1 MSLDRRSSRGLSVE
15 RHPQVPATRG
25 RLRVYLGA
33 APGVG
38 KTYAMLQDA
47 QRRNAEHVDVVIGW
61 VETHD
66 RSRTA
71 ELIDGLEVV
80 AAREIPYKG
89 VTLREMDIDAIISR
103 HPQMVV
109 VDELAHTNVPGSG
122 REKRYEDVE
131 VLLEAGITVTSTL
144 DIQHV
149 ESLNGTVA
157 RLTGV
162 AVHET
167 VPDWVIDQADEVELI
182 ATAPEVLIQRMKL
195 GQIYPAGQAKSALG
209 QFFTLANLTGLQELA
224 QRAVA
229 DHVTE
234 YHLRWPAREAK
245 LDPPPATHSRV
256 MVGVDHR
263 QMGERLIQHGRSM
276 AAALKGDLVVVH
288 VSPTE
293 ARRQGQKAAQERQLR
308 VNMKL
313 ATDVGAKVV
322 HLRGRIPSQLI
333 SYAHEQNVTHIVL
346 GHPRPSRWDE
356 IWHDSVTGEILCAS
370 FLAWISIS
378 SVSANNGWAIPARCR
393 MTEQCASTYATVTG
407 LRKKPMNHARR
418 PSACIVS
425 PSLLG
430 RPEKL
435 RASGPSPPFAGFVR
449 TRNGGGS

>member
-1 MSLDRRSSRGLSVE
+1 
-15 RHPQVPATRG
+15 RG

-144 DIQHV
+144 DIQYV

-182 ATAPEVLIQRMKL
+182 AT
-195 GQIYPAGQAKSALG
+195 
-209 QFFTLANLTGLQELA
+209 
-224 QRAVA
+224 
-229 DHVTE
+229 
-234 YHLRWPAREAK
+234 
-245 LDPPPATHSRV
+245 
-256 MVGVDHR
+256 
-263 QMGERLIQHGRSM
+263 
-276 AAALKGDLVVVH
+276 
-288 VSPTE
+288 
-293 ARRQGQKAAQERQLR
+293 
-308 VNMKL
+308 
-313 ATDVGAKVV
+313 
-322 HLRGRIPSQLI
+322 
-333 SYAHEQNVTHIVL
+333 
-346 GHPRPSRWDE
+346 
-356 IWHDSVTGEILCAS
+356 
-370 FLAWISIS
+370 
-378 SVSANNGWAIPARCR
+378 
-393 MTEQCASTYATVTG
+393 
-407 LRKKPMNHARR
+407 
-418 PSACIVS
+418 
-425 PSLLG
+425 
-430 RPEKL
+430 
-435 RASGPSPPFAGFVR
+435 
-449 TRNGGGS
+449 